1 MIAFVLYTKKII
13 SDAGRAEGAPQGL
26 NIYVPVIVQ
35 MADHD
40 ENPDIDLDA
49 EAEDDFEEMMD
60 PMEAL
65 ANFLTTDDGETIA
78 TSLAGLKDATEA
90 IVKQL
95 EKQNL
100 ILVKL
105 LSAVGNMKGCECKAA
120 TSA

>member
-1 MIAFVLYTKKII
+1 
-13 SDAGRAEGAPQGL
+13 
-26 NIYVPVIVQ
+26 

-49 EAEDDFEEMMD
+49 EGEDDFDEMMD

-65 ANFLTTDDGETIA
+65 ASFLATDDGETIA
-78 TSLAGLKDATEA
+78 TSLASLKDTAA
-90 IVKQL
+90 LMAKHM

-105 LSAVGNMKGCECKAA
+105 LSAVSNMKGCECKTAA
-120 TSA
+120 PQYIAAPA

>member
-1 MIAFVLYTKKII
+1 
-13 SDAGRAEGAPQGL
+13 
-26 NIYVPVIVQ
+26 

-49 EAEDDFEEMMD
+49 EGEDEFDEMMD

-78 TSLAGLKDATEA
+78 TSLAGLKDATESIA
-90 IVKQL
+90 NHL
-95 EKQNL
+95 AKQNL

-105 LSAVGNMKGCECKAA
+105 LSAMSSMKGCECKAA
-120 TSA
+120 PAS

>member
-1 MIAFVLYTKKII
+1 
-13 SDAGRAEGAPQGL
+13 
-26 NIYVPVIVQ
+26 

-49 EAEDDFEEMMD
+49 EGEDDFDEMMD

-65 ANFLTTDDGETIA
+65 ANFLATDDGETIA
-78 TSLAGLKDATEA
+78 TSLASLKDTAA
-90 IVKQL
+90 LMAKHM

-105 LSAVGNMKGCECKAA
+105 LSAVSNIKGCECKAA
-120 TSA
+120 ATAS

>member
-1 MIAFVLYTKKII
+1 
-13 SDAGRAEGAPQGL
+13 
-26 NIYVPVIVQ
+26 

-49 EAEDDFEEMMD
+49 EGEDEFDEMMD
-60 PMEAL
+60 PIEAL

-78 TSLAGLKDATEA
+78 TSLASLKDATQMIA
-90 IVKQL
+90 KHL

-105 LSAVGNMKGCECKAA
+105 LSAVSNMKGCDCKAA
-120 TSA
+120 APAS

>member
-1 MIAFVLYTKKII
+1 
-13 SDAGRAEGAPQGL
+13 
-26 NIYVPVIVQ
+26 

-49 EAEDDFEEMMD
+49 EGEDEFDEMMD

-65 ANFLTTDDGETIA
+65 ANFLATDDGETIA
-78 TSLAGLKDATEA
+78 TSLASLKDATQMIA
-90 IVKQL
+90 KHL

-105 LSAVGNMKGCECKAA
+105 LSAVSNMKGCDCKAA
-120 TSA
+120 TPVYTAAPA

>member
-1 MIAFVLYTKKII
+1 
-13 SDAGRAEGAPQGL
+13 
-26 NIYVPVIVQ
+26 

-49 EAEDDFEEMMD
+49 EGEDDFDEMMD

-65 ANFLTTDDGETIA
+65 ANFLATDDGETIA
-78 TSLAGLKDATEA
+78 TSLASLKDTAA
-90 IVKQL
+90 LMAKHM

-105 LSAVGNMKGCECKAA
+105 LSAVSNMKGCDCKPAA
-120 TSA
+120 PVA

>member
-1 MIAFVLYTKKII
+1 
-13 SDAGRAEGAPQGL
+13 
-26 NIYVPVIVQ
+26 

-49 EAEDDFEEMMD
+49 EGEDEFDEMMD

-65 ANFLTTDDGETIA
+65 ANFLATDDGETIA
-78 TSLAGLKDATEA
+78 TSLASLKDTAA
-90 IVKQL
+90 LMAKHM

-105 LSAVGNMKGCECKAA
+105 LSAVGNMKGCECKAVA
-120 TSA
+120 PVHIAAPA

>member
-1 MIAFVLYTKKII
+1 
-13 SDAGRAEGAPQGL
+13 
-26 NIYVPVIVQ
+26 

-49 EAEDDFEEMMD
+49 DGEDEFDEMMD

-78 TSLAGLKDATEA
+78 TSLASLKDATQMIA
-90 IVKQL
+90 KQL

-105 LSAVGNMKGCECKAA
+105 LSAVSNMKGCDCKAA
-120 TSA
+120 APAS